1 MNIYAGIGA
10 RKTPV
15 YILSIMGTIG
25 EYLAEKGWILNT
37 GAAPGAD
44 QAFAEGA

>member
-25 EYLAEKGWILNT
+25 EYLAEKGWTLNT
-37 GAAPGAD
+37 GTASSAD